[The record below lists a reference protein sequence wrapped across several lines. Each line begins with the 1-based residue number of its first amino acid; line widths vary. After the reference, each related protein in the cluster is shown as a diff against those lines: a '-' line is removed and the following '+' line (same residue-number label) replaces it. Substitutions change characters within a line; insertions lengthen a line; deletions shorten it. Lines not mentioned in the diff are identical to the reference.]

1 MTIGERIG
9 NDPLSLEDFELLGTL
24 ADQAA
29 GSLLTVKLSEKM
41 TKVKE
46 QEAFRTMSAFFIH
59 DLKNLASRLSLTWK
73 IFRSILIT
81 RNSEMIRYR

>member
-1 MTIGERIG
+1 
-9 NDPLSLEDFELLGTL
+9 
-24 ADQAA
+24 
-29 GSLLTVKLSEKM
+29 M